1 MATSKTNTGIIYN
14 DIIYDPYKTE
24 IHSIHLI

>member
-1 MATSKTNTGIIYN
+1 MATSKTDPGIIYN
-14 DIIYDPYKTE
+14 EIIYNPYKTE